1 MWNLQN
7 YSCLYF
13 SSGAALAGQPHT
25 CKAQRERKSCFILND
40 EGGGEVLDTLNYHP
54 NPVIAHNL
62 PEINH
67 RQVIIMSGQVA
78 ERSFK
83 IAIKELPG

>member
-1 MWNLQN
+1 M
-7 YSCLYF
+7 
-13 SSGAALAGQPHT
+13 T
-25 CKAQRERKSCFILND
+25 RE
-40 EGGGEVLDTLNYHP
+40 EVRCWIHSIITP
-54 NPVIAHNL
+54 NPIIAHNL

>member
-1 MWNLQN
+1 M
-7 YSCLYF
+7 
-13 SSGAALAGQPHT
+13 T
-25 CKAQRERKSCFILND
+25 RE
-40 EGGGEVLDTLNYHP
+40 EVRCWTHSIITP
-54 NPVIAHNL
+54 NSIIGHNL